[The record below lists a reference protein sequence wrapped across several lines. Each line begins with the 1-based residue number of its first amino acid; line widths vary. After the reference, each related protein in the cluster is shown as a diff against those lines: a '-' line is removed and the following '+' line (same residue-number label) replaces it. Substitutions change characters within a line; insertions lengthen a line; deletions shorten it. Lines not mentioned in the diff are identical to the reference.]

1 MLVAAN
7 VTKLAN
13 LVHRKVLADSG
24 VPLVASFHM
33 AFFYLACFFQM
44 LLATSFTKLAEA
56 KLEMF
61 AYLDITRD
69 QSDIRGGIILLNEL
83 NWFHFSFCG
92 FLLKYRNWSKSLREM
107 LPQSYH

>member
-1 MLVAAN
+1 MICTELVLVAAS

-13 LVHRKVLADSG
+13 LVHRKVLADFW

-33 AFFYLACFFQM
+33 AFFCLACFFQM

-69 QSDIRGGIILLNEL
+69 QSDIRGGIRLLNKLVPFQFVWISSEI
-83 NWFHFSFCG
+83 
-92 FLLKYRNWSKSLREM
+92 
-107 LPQSYH
+107 